1 VTGQRCFYSFVWRT
15 MPDKFLRSFLLCAP
29 CRSIGVSAIA
39 ALMMAL
45 PSAAEKLPGWVLVA
59 QSVNTK
65 QLPGDGKAGKPENPG
80 EPQPPKVSPVKPS
93 NGSGSPNMAVN
104 LEQYYYGWSDS
115 LGNRGSQIVTPLTF
129 TYSQG
134 NFDAGLRTAYINSHF
149 KGNLSLDGEVI
160 GKRKGDVSTLSD
172 TSLSLAY
179 TFKESKFPV
188 RLNLDFNL
196 PTGRATLRG
205 DEKNAIMDGS
215 LVQQTRFGE
224 GFNVAPGISVSHA
237 FSPQDV
243 VGVGVSHI
251 FRGKFDPNS
260 DVVKDEINP
269 GNETVATLQYQR
281 SGKKYLVMGGL
292 IYTHAGTTTR
302 GGEDYY
308 RSGDRLDVNA
318 TTVLSPFDGHRV
330 QLSGRY
336 FTQAP
341 NTVVNFFTG
350 DLTKEKANSN
360 GNALYLSLDWGIAT
374 DKKQRGNVHLLA
386 DFLKV
391 QSNSYDRINDL
402 FNAGRNKFSVGL
414 GYDYAFSKSTRASIQ
429 AKYFHLV
436 DKATPVTQQDVRSN
450 GINLYGSLN
459 YTF

>member
-1 VTGQRCFYSFVWRT
+1 
-15 MPDKFLRSFLLCAP
+15 MADKFLRSFFLCAP
-29 CRSIGVSAIA
+29 CWTIGVSAIA
-39 ALMMAL
+39 ALSVAL
-45 PSAAEKLPGWVLVA
+45 PSAAEKLPELVPIA
-59 QSVNTK
+59 QSVNSERLT
-65 QLPGDGKAGKPENPG
+65 PGVNSGKPENPG

-93 NGSGSPNMAVN
+93 NGSNSPNMAVN
-104 LEQYYYGWSDS
+104 LEQYYYGWSDE

-149 KGNLSLDGEVI
+149 KGNFTLDGEVI

-172 TSLSLAY
+172 TSLSFAY

-292 IYTHAGTTTR
+292 IYTHTGTTTR

-341 NTVVNFFTG
+341 NEVVNFFSG
-350 DLTKEKANSN
+350 DLSKEKANSN
-360 GNALYLSLDWGIAT
+360 GNAVYLSLDWGIAT
-374 DKKQRGNVHLLA
+374 DKKQRGNIHLLA
-386 DFLKV
+386 DYLKV

-402 FNAGRNKFSVGL
+402 FNAGRDKFSVGL

-436 DKATPVTQQDVRSN
+436 DKATPVTQQDVKSN
-450 GINLYGSLN
+450 GISLFASLN
-459 YTF
+459 YSF